1 MQKEEFTTYHPITN
15 IIFFLGAIILGMF
28 LMHPVYV
35 VISMVMSLAYLFT
48 IKGKKAFKEL
58 AYMGIL
64 FVLMS
69 VINPIFNRMGVT
81 VLFRYLGRP
90 FTLEALIYGIALGGM
105 LVSILCWF
113 ACYNAVMTSD
123 KFIYIFGKMIP
134 SVSLILS
141 MILRLI
147 PNFIKKTKQISQ
159 ARQCI
164 GMAGNASENKME
176 KLRNGATVL
185 STMTSWALE
194 GGIITA
200 DSMRAR
206 GYGSGKKT
214 NFAIYY
220 FEKRNIILICVMGL
234 LLAGTIFT
242 AVMGGAHAAFI
253 PNIEM
258 TWFGDINMFGGAI
271 AYAFFLFLPTFLNLK
286 EKIKWRVL
294 RSRI

>member
-1 MQKEEFTTYHPITN
+1 MHKEEFSTYHPITN

-35 VISMVMSLAYLFT
+35 IVSMIMSMTYLFM
-48 IKGKKAFKEL
+48 IKGRKAFKEL

-64 FVLMS
+64 FVFMS
-69 VINPIFNRMGVT
+69 LLNPIFNRLGAT

-90 FTLEALIYGIALGGM
+90 FTLEALIYGVVLGGL

-123 KFIYIFGKMIP
+123 KFLYIFGKMIP

-147 PNFIKKTKQISQ
+147 PNYIKKTKQIAQ

-164 GMAGNASENKME
+164 GMAGSSSESKKE
-176 KLRNGATVL
+176 KIRNGATIL

-214 NFAIYY
+214 NFAIYT
-220 FEKRNIILICVMGL
+220 FEKRNVILVCVMGL
-234 LLAGTIFT
+234 LLAGVIFSS
-242 AVMGGAHAAFI
+242 VMGGAHASFI
-253 PNIEM
+253 PGIEM
-258 TWFGDINMFGGAI
+258 TWFGDIYMFGGAVM
-271 AYAFFLFLPTFLNLK
+271 YAIFLFLPSFLNIK
-286 EKIKWRVL
+286 ETIKWRVL

>member
-15 IIFFLGAIILGMF
+15 ILFFLGAIILGMF
-28 LMHPVYV
+28 LVHPVYV
-35 VISMVMSLAYLFT
+35 VVSMVMGMTYLFL
-48 IKGKKAFKEL
+48 IKGRKAFKEL
-58 AYMGIL
+58 AFMGIL

-69 VINPIFNRMGVT
+69 LINPIFNRMGAT

-90 FTLEALIYGIALGGM
+90 FTLEALIYGISLGGM

-123 KFIYIFGKMIP
+123 KFLYIFGKSIP

-147 PNFIKKTKQISQ
+147 PNFIKKTKQITQ
-159 ARQCI
+159 ARMCI
-164 GMAGNASENKME
+164 GMAGSSSESKME

-194 GGIITA
+194 GGIVTA

-214 NFAIYY
+214 NFAIYT
-220 FEKRNIILICVMGL
+220 FEKRNIILICVMGV
-234 LLAGTIFT
+234 LLAGVIFT
-242 AVMGGAHAAFI
+242 AIMGGSQATFI

-258 TWFGDINMFGGAI
+258 TWFGNIYMFGGAI
-271 AYAFFLFLPTFLNLK
+271 AYAIFLFLPTFLNLK
-286 EKIKWRVL
+286 EIIKWRVL
-294 RSRI
+294 RSEI

>member
-1 MQKEEFTTYHPITN
+1 MQKEEFSTYHPITN

-28 LMHPVYV
+28 LMHPVFV
-35 VISMVMSLAYLFT
+35 VISMVMSMTYLFM
-48 IKGKKAFKEL
+48 IKGRKAFREL
-58 AYMGIL
+58 IYMGVL
-64 FVLMS
+64 FLLMALL
-69 VINPIFNRMGVT
+69 NPVFNRMGRT

-90 FTLEALIYGIALGGM
+90 FTLEALIYGIVLGGL

-123 KFIYIFGKMIP
+123 KFLYIFGKAIP

-147 PNFIKKTKQISQ
+147 PNFIKKTKQITQ

-164 GMAGNASENKME
+164 GMAGNASESKVE

-206 GYGSGKKT
+206 GYGTGKKT
-214 NFAIYY
+214 NFAIYT
-220 FEKRNIILICVMGL
+220 FEKRNLILICVMGA
-234 LLAGTIFT
+234 LLAGLIFT
-242 AVMGGAHAAFI
+242 AIMGGSSAVFI
-253 PNIEM
+253 PEIEM
-258 TWFGDINMFGGAI
+258 TWFGNPYMFAGAI
-271 AYAFFLFLPTFLNLK
+271 CYAVFLFLPTFLNIK
-286 EKIKWRVL
+286 EIVKWRVL